1 MGMNREDEINELRA
15 EMASLE
21 RKLHVMRGLLWEW
34 NPTSDDVWEY
44 WKLKEIDE
52 CSAHYVEWTEDE
64 NDMPLFDED
73 DDRDFME
80 RL

>member
-15 EMASLE
+15 EIATLQ
-21 RKLHVMRGLLWEW
+21 RKMHVMRGLLWEW
-34 NPTSDDVWEY
+34 NCSSDNVWEY
-44 WKLKEIDE
+44 WKLKEIGE
-52 CSAHYVEWTEDE
+52 CSAHYVDWTEDE